1 MKNRLETKSILKELK
16 KKKKDQMDICYF
28 FFFPVTAIF
37 RILRYYKEVI
47 FKSEEQK
54 WLWNYSWS
62 ITELHP
68 PALCSI
74 PGQGMERHPSSH
86 MRLLLGKA

>member
-54 WLWNYSWS
+54 
-62 ITELHP
+62 
-68 PALCSI
+68 
-74 PGQGMERHPSSH
+74 
-86 MRLLLGKA
+86 